1 MIPDI
6 PQHKKEEQ
14 AALAEALRRYRRAGG
29 KITKLPGLGMPGKDT
44 PTWNGRTAKALRSI
58 TRARNSG
65 LRKMTAAAQ
74 AKRAATA
81 TAAAKRRNKQVLRE
95 EWTELDK
102 DNAA

>member
-14 AALAEALRRYRRAGG
+14 AALAAALRKHQRAGG

-44 PTWNGRTAKALRSI
+44 PMWNGRTVEALQSI
-58 TRARNSG
+58 TRARNNG
-65 LRKMTAAAQ
+65 LRKISAAAK

-81 TAAAKRRNKQVLRE
+81 ATKRRNKQVLRE
-95 EWTELDK
+95 DWTELDK

>member
-29 KITKLPGLGMPGKDT
+29 KITKLPGLGMPGRDT
-44 PTWNGRTAKALRSI
+44 PMWNGRTAEALRSI
-58 TRARNSG
+58 TRARNNG
-65 LRKMTAAAQ
+65 LRKMPAAAQ
-74 AKRAATA
+74 AKRAA